1 MLLQR
6 QQRPE
11 IGQDEVIEPF
21 VDAEKGAEFLGITR
35 RRLLEMA
42 RAKEIPG
49 HAIGRG
55 KRKTWRFRLSEL
67 ADTVVGKT
75 VASTFKRDMIEIGSP
90 RQPNRRN

>member
-11 IGQDEVIEPF
+11 IAQNKVIEPF

-35 RRLLEMA
+35 RHLLEMA

-49 HAIGRG
+49 HPIGRG
-55 KRKTWRFRLSEL
+55 RRKTWRFRLSEL

-75 VASTFKRDMIEIGSP
+75 VASTFKRDMIDIGSP